1 MATTKTKKSNID
13 WVIPMNNDRKPTLEE
28 YRAQIADAERSG
40 DIPLE
45 QFMKEEQ
52 EWLKTLS

>member
-1 MATTKTKKSNID
+1 MATTTTKKREID
-13 WVIPMNNDRKPTLEE
+13 WVIPMNNDRKPTLAE
-28 YRAQIADAERSG
+28 YRAHVAEAERSG